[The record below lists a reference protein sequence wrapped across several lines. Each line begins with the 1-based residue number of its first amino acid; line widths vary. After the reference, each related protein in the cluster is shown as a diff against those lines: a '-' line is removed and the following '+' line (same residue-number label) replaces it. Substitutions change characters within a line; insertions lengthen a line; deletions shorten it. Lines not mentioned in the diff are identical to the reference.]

1 MCDML
6 CKSPGAGHT
15 FWCKSPGVPGGMVIG
30 QIDTCITTITTCQT
44 AANKQSQCLQLYSSR
59 LYVTDCVHSGTLE
72 YFLDE
77 RIEKCFI
84 NIFWLLSQAVKLRQ
98 HGIDCFL

>member
-1 MCDML
+1 MGVAKNEIFRTVLHWPIRMWHPHLPSNVKRRSANQKTFRL
-6 CKSPGAGHT
+6 C
-15 FWCKSPGVPGGMVIG
+15 C
-30 QIDTCITTITTCQT
+30 
-44 AANKQSQCLQLYSSR
+44 SR

-77 RIEKCFI
+77 HIEKCSI

>member
-1 MCDML
+1 M
-6 CKSPGAGHT
+6 
-15 FWCKSPGVPGGMVIG
+15 
-30 QIDTCITTITTCQT
+30 TCQT
-44 AANKQSQCLQLYSSR
+44 AAIKQRQCLQLYSSQ

-77 RIEKCFI
+77 HMEKRSI